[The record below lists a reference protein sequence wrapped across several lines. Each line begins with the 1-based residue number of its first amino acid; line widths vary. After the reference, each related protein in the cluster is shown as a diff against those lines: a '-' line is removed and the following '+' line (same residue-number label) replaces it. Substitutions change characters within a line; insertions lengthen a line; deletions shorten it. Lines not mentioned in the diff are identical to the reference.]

1 MTDPYFVDSNLLVYF
16 RDSSEAEKQIKA
28 AAWVAFLWESRL
40 GRLSAQ
46 VLNEFYTIVTR
57 KLKPG
62 MSSEAA
68 RSDIRDL
75 LSWRPLPM
83 DERIIQNAWSLEDQF
98 SISWWDALIASA
110 AQVIG
115 CAVLLSEDLQDGQ
128 DLGGLLVVNP
138 FQHPP
143 PAHS

>member
-1 MTDPYFVDSNLLVYF
+1 MTEAYFVDTNLLVYF
-16 RDSSEAEKQIKA
+16 RDSSEAEKQVKA
-28 AAWVAFLWESRL
+28 AAWVAFLWERRL

-46 VLNEFYTIVTR
+46 VLNEYYTIVTR

-62 MSSEAA
+62 LSRETA

-75 LSWRPLPM
+75 LSWRPLAL
-83 DERIIQNAWSLEDQF
+83 DEQVVQKAWSLEDQF

-110 AQVIG
+110 AQLTG

-128 DLGGLLVVNP
+128 DLGGLLVVDP

-143 PAHS
+143 PNQS